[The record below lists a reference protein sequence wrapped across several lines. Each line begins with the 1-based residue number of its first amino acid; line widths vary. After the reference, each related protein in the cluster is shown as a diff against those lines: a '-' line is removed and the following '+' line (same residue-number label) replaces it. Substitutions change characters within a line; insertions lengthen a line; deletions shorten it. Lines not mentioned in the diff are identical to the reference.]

1 MIDVQTFESFA
12 SPGGGESDG
21 KREARASKVLVL
33 SNLSEKSTTI
43 PVIVKECK
51 KAGLEV
57 RVIDVGSFS
66 IKPLKKGGFVVDDVE
81 KKPIEVR
88 REDTVVLT
96 RAGVT
101 KNTKTMS
108 LAALLE
114 DDGFFLVNSI
124 QSSTACKNKYIT
136 SKILLDNGIPV
147 PRMALVGTAEQIEDA
162 MEEAGGKFPIVAKIL
177 SGSHGIGV
185 SIIDSMTSLKS
196 VLQTIW
202 KVDPSTEILL
212 QEKIESTYDLRIHV
226 LTKRLDT
233 PGASEIIGAMQ
244 RNRVKK
250 DFRTNYSLGG
260 TVQKVKITDEQKDI
274 AIAAAKAI
282 GCQWCG
288 VDLIVDSKTGKN
300 YVLEI
305 NSSPGTKGIMQA
317 TGINVVK
324 IIVDFLIDKRNWYR
338 VRRVAAGF
346 RECFE
351 IAGIGKVVG
360 KLDTG
365 NGARSCSLSYDDME
379 VLDGGKRIKWT
390 IGGRTFTNK
399 VVDTSN
405 AEVGDKVHKR
415 SVIEL
420 DVTLGKKTY
429 RKVRVSLTD
438 RKEKSTPF
446 LVNRKMLMEMGCTV
460 DPTRAFVLT
469 TPPDGYD
476 PMEAKGDP
484 HGGIQFKEEDVR

>member
-1 MIDVQTFESFA
+1 MRDLQTFESFA
-12 SPGGGESDG
+12 SPGGGEGDG
-21 KREARASKVLVL
+21 KSGRASKVLVL
-33 SNLSEKSTTI
+33 SNVSEQSTTI

-57 RVIDVGSFS
+57 RIVDVNSFS
-66 IKPLKKGGFVVDDVE
+66 IKPLKKGGFVIDDAE
-81 KKPIEVR
+81 KKPMEVS

-96 RAGVT
+96 RAGVA

-114 DDGFFLVNSI
+114 DDGFFLVNTI
-124 QSSTACKNKYIT
+124 QSVTSCKNKYIT
-136 SKILLDNGIPV
+136 SKILQDNSIPV
-147 PRMALVGTAEQIEDA
+147 PRMALVGSAEQIEDSFK
-162 MEEAGGKFPIVAKIL
+162 EAGGRFPIVVKIL

-202 KVDPSTEILL
+202 KVDASTEILL
-212 QEKIESTYDLRIHV
+212 QEKIESSYDLRIHV
-226 LTKRLDT
+226 LTRRLDA
-233 PGASEIIGAMQ
+233 PGGAEVIGAMQ

-250 DFRTNYSLGG
+250 DFRTNFSLGG
-260 TVQKVKITDEQKDI
+260 TVQKVKLTDEQKSI

-324 IIVDFLIDKRNWYR
+324 IIVDFLVDKKNWYR
-338 VRRVAAGF
+338 VRKVAAGF
-346 RECFE
+346 REAFQIE
-351 IAGIGKVVG
+351 GIGTVVG

-365 NGARSCSLSYDDME
+365 NGSRSCSLSYDEME
-379 VLDGGKRIKWT
+379 ELDGGKRIKWT
-390 IGGRTFTNK
+390 IGGKTFTSK
-399 VVDTSN
+399 VVDVSN
-405 AEVGDKVHKR
+405 AEVGDKVLKR

-446 LVNRKMLMEMGCTV
+446 LVNRAMLMAMGCTV

-469 TPPDGYD
+469 TAPEGYD
-476 PMEAKGDP
+476 PMKAKGDP

>member
-1 MIDVQTFESFA
+1 MTNVQTFESF
-12 SPGGGESDG
+12 SSHGEKMEDKGG
-21 KREARASKVLVL
+21 RASKVLVL

-57 RVIDVGSFS
+57 RVIDINSFS
-66 IKPLKKGGFVVDDVE
+66 VRPLKKGGFVVDDAE
-81 KKPIEVR
+81 NNPIDIT

-96 RAGVT
+96 RAGVA

-124 QSSTACKNKYIT
+124 QSSTSCKNKYIT
-136 SKILLDNGIPV
+136 SKILQDNSIPV
-147 PRMALVGTAEQIEDA
+147 PRMSLVGSAEQIDGSV
-162 MEEAGGKFPIVAKIL
+162 EEAGGKFPIVVKIL

-202 KVDPSTEILL
+202 KVDPATEILL
-212 QEKIESTYDLRIHV
+212 QEKIESDHDLRIHV
-226 LTKRLDT
+226 LTRRLDA
-233 PGASEIIGAMQ
+233 PGAAEVIGAMQ

-260 TVQKVKITDEQKDI
+260 TVQKVKLTDEQKSI

-305 NSSPGTKGIMQA
+305 NSSPGTKGIMEA
-317 TGINVVK
+317 TGINIVK
-324 IIVDFLIDKRNWYR
+324 IIVDFLVDKKNWYR
-338 VRRVAAGF
+338 VRKITAGF

-351 IAGIGKVVG
+351 IKGLGTVVG

-365 NGARSCSLSYDDME
+365 NGSRACALSYDEME
-379 VLDGGKRIKWT
+379 ELDGGKRIKWT
-390 IGGRTFTNK
+390 IGKKSFISK
-399 VVDTSN
+399 VVTT
-405 AEVGDKVHKR
+405 AHTEVGDKVHKR
-415 SVIEL
+415 PVIEL
-420 DVTLGKKTY
+420 DITFGKTVY
-429 RKVRVSLTD
+429 RKVRVGLTD

-446 LVNRKMLMEMGCTV
+446 LVNRDMLMKMGCTV

-469 TPPDGYD
+469 TAPDDYD
-476 PMEAKGDP
+476 PVATKGDP
-484 HGGIQFKEEDVR
+484 YGGIRFEEDVR